1 MKIDIKQI
9 WNFIWHDDSAASWI
23 VNVILAFVIIKF
35 LVFPGMS
42 FALGTSHPIVAV
54 VSGSM
59 EHDITKEYRY
69 FGNPITGPKQWSGQ
83 YFLCDQ
89 KFSEDKHVNFDG
101 YWEICGPW
109 YEKNSISQEMFDEF
123 KMSNGFN
130 KGDLII
136 LHTKENAEVGDVLVF
151 WGTRSDPIIHRIV
164 EVTDDGYITK
174 GDHNSREDGTVNPDN
189 VIGKALFRVPY
200 LGWIKIWFV
209 QFISIFIGG

>member
-1 MKIDIKQI
+1 MKFDLKKI

-42 FALGTSHPIVAV
+42 LALGTSHPIVAV

-69 FGNPITGPKQWSGQ
+69 FGNPITGPKQWTGQ
-83 YFLCDQ
+83 YFLCGQ
-89 KFSEDKHVNFDG
+89 KFIEDKQVDFDE
-101 YWEICGPW
+101 YWKVCGSW
-109 YEKNSISQEMFDEF
+109 YEKKDITQEQFGDF
-123 KMSNGFN
+123 KMSSGFN

-136 LHTKENAEVGDVLVF
+136 LHTKENTEVGDVLVF
-151 WGTRSDPIIHRIV
+151 WSGRSDPIIHRVI
-164 EVTDDGYITK
+164 EITDSGYITK
-174 GDHNSREDGTVNPDN
+174 GDHNSREDDEVDEEF